1 MHGIFSYERTIEMR
15 NNENN
20 YGNHTAVR
28 TLTESALLIAVATVL
43 SLFALFKL
51 PNGGSVTIGSMIP
64 IILISL
70 KYPLKWSLAAAFAY
84 SLIQMMQGFYP
95 PPVENIFYYTLM
107 VLLDYVIA
115 FSVLC
120 LAGPLYRKSNDKWP
134 IRVRIMTAAIIC
146 FILRF
151 ICHFLSGIII
161 WGYYAEDQ
169 PVWLYS
175 LLYNGSY
182 MLCECLIS
190 GVILLLAG
198 QMLVT
203 VFLGKKDTR

>member
-1 MHGIFSYERTIEMR
+1 MR
-15 NNENN
+15 NDKSKYSN
-20 YGNHTAVR
+20 YTAVR

-43 SLFALFKL
+43 SLFAMFKL

-70 KYPLKWSLAAAFAY
+70 KYPLDWSLAAAFAY

-95 PPVENIFYYTLM
+95 PPVENIYYYTIM
-107 VLLDYVIA
+107 VLLDYVVA

-120 LAGPLYRKSNDKWP
+120 LAGPLYRRFSSKLP
-134 IRVRIMTAAIIC
+134 ARVSIMTAAILC
-146 FILRF
+146 FVLRF
-151 ICHFLSGIII
+151 VCHFLSGIII
-161 WGYYAEDQ
+161 WGYYASENQ

-190 GVILLLAG
+190 GVILFLTG
-198 QMLVT
+198 QMLAVI
-203 VFLGKKDTR
+203 FLGKKSD